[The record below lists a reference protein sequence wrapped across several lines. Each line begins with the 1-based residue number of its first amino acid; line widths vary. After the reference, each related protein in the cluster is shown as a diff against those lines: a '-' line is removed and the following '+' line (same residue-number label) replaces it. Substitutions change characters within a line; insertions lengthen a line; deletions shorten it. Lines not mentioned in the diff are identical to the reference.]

1 MKDNKKYIYICLAVV
16 IIAIVGYVAIYKLDI
31 LKNKN
36 NDKETTKVEVAKT
49 EVSTNDELL
58 NDPNVKYGKEETGE
72 ILKNKIN
79 LDIEENLSKKDV
91 RNDHAKDIVIAK
103 VSKINGA
110 TNVSKKG
117 EGTIIATNG
126 ELEILDV
133 LKGDIKD
140 KKVKF
145 SRAGGKMLYSEYLK
159 GNKASREKLK
169 DNPEMDKYSKE
180 ENNKMYIEEYKDD
193 DIKDIYRKQ
202 YPDDTKTV
210 DVNKMR
216 KILNKE
222 FSRHR
227 IYFDGDFGY
236 KNQLDELEHWK
247 NVALGVREEDK
258 EKGREIYIDLIEQQ
272 KEVNIQ
278 RQNNVINILKTQR
291 IPRADYDED
300 LVKQRN
306 NVLKEELKNLLIF

>member
-1 MKDNKKYIYICLAVV
+1 MKGNKKYIYICLAVI
-16 IIAIVGYVAIYKLDI
+16 IIAIVGYVVIYKLDI

-36 NDKETTKVEVAKT
+36 NDKETTKVEGAKT

-58 NDPNVKYGKEETGE
+58 NDPNVKYGKEETG
-72 ILKNKIN
+72 KIIKTTSE
-79 LDIEENLSKKDV
+79 LDLSENISKKEI
-91 RNDHAKDIVIAK
+91 RRKSNDSIVIAK
-103 VSKINGA
+103 ISKINGA

-180 ENNKMYIEEYKDD
+180 EKNKTYIEEYKDG
-193 DIKDIYRKQ
+193 DIKLEEGKTYLIYMNFDKEENS
-202 YPDDTKTV
+202 YLV
-210 DVNKMR
+210 DLFEYGAR
-216 KILNKE
+216 
-222 FSRHR
+222 
-227 IYFDGDFGY
+227 
-236 KNQLDELEHWK
+236 ELEPIQK
-247 NVALGVREEDK
+247 NTMQKALSNYK
-258 EKGREIYIDLIEQQ
+258 ITNKIER
-272 KEVNIQ
+272 KS
-278 RQNNVINILKTQR
+278 KS
-291 IPRADYDED
+291 
-300 LVKQRN
+300 K
-306 NVLKEELKNLLIF
+306 K

>member
-1 MKDNKKYIYICLAVV
+1 MKGNKKYIYICLAVI
-16 IIAIVGYVAIYKLDI
+16 IIAIIGYVVIYKLDI

-36 NDKETTKVEVAKT
+36 NDKETTKVERAKT

-58 NDPNVKYGKEETGE
+58 NDPNVKYGKEETGK
-72 ILKNKIN
+72 IIKNKM
-79 LDIEENLSKKDV
+79 DFDFEENLSKKEV
-91 RNDHAKDIVIAK
+91 RNDHAKYIVIAK

-169 DNPEMDKYSKE
+169 DNPEIDKYSKE
-180 ENNKMYIEEYKDD
+180 EKNKTYIEEYKDG
-193 DIKDIYRKQ
+193 DIKLEEGKTYLIYMNFDKEENS
-202 YPDDTKTV
+202 YLV
-210 DVNKMR
+210 DLFEYGAR
-216 KILNKE
+216 
-222 FSRHR
+222 
-227 IYFDGDFGY
+227 
-236 KNQLDELEHWK
+236 ELEPIQK
-247 NVALGVREEDK
+247 NTLQKALSN
-258 EKGREIYIDLIEQQ
+258 Y
-272 KEVNIQ
+272 
-278 RQNNVINILKTQR
+278 KTTNKVER
-291 IPRADYDED
+291 
-300 LVKQRN
+300 KS
-306 NVLKEELKNLLIF
+306 KSKK

>member
-1 MKDNKKYIYICLAVV
+1 MKGNKKYIYICLAVV
-16 IIAIVGYVAIYKLDI
+16 ILAIVGYVAIYKLDI

-58 NDPNVKYGKEETGE
+58 NDPNVKYGKEETGKT
-72 ILKNKIN
+72 IKNKM
-79 LDIEENLSKKDV
+79 DFDFEENLSKKD
-91 RNDHAKDIVIAK
+91 DAKDIVIAK

-180 ENNKMYIEEYKDD
+180 EKNKIYIEEYKDG
-193 DIKDIYRKQ
+193 DIKLEEGKTYLIYMNFDKEENS
-202 YPDDTKTV
+202 YLV
-210 DVNKMR
+210 DLFEYGAR
-216 KILNKE
+216 
-222 FSRHR
+222 
-227 IYFDGDFGY
+227 
-236 KNQLDELEHWK
+236 ELEPIQK
-247 NVALGVREEDK
+247 NTMQKALSNYKATNKVERK
-258 EKGREIYIDLIEQQ
+258 SKS
-272 KEVNIQ
+272 K
-278 RQNNVINILKTQR
+278 K
-291 IPRADYDED
+291 
-300 LVKQRN
+300 
-306 NVLKEELKNLLIF
+306 

>member
-1 MKDNKKYIYICLAVV
+1 MKGNKKYIYICLAVV

-36 NDKETTKVEVAKT
+36 NDKETARIEVAKT

-79 LDIEENLSKKDV
+79 LDIEENLTKKDV
-91 RNDHAKDIVIAK
+91 RNDHAKYIVIAK

-145 SRAGGKMLYSEYLK
+145 SRAGGKMLYS
-159 GNKASREKLK
+159 
-169 DNPEMDKYSKE
+169 KE
-180 ENNKMYIEEYKDD
+180 EKNKMYIEEYKDG
-193 DIKDIYRKQ
+193 DIKLEEGKTYLIYMNFDKEENS
-202 YPDDTKTV
+202 YLV
-210 DVNKMR
+210 DLFEYGAR
-216 KILNKE
+216 
-222 FSRHR
+222 
-227 IYFDGDFGY
+227 
-236 KNQLDELEHWK
+236 ELEPIQK
-247 NVALGVREEDK
+247 NTLQKALSN
-258 EKGREIYIDLIEQQ
+258 Y
-272 KEVNIQ
+272 
-278 RQNNVINILKTQR
+278 KTTNKVER
-291 IPRADYDED
+291 
-300 LVKQRN
+300 KS
-306 NVLKEELKNLLIF
+306 KSKK